1 MSKYILDL
9 QVEEKQSSIDLMDL
23 MNLFPDITEEEA
35 KDLYEVIVVGQV
47 NINSKSNRVKDIVS
61 RVESYA
67 LDWLFDTSD
76 FTWTINKE

>member
-9 QVEEKQSSIDLMDL
+9 QVEEKQSSIDLID
-23 MNLFPDITEEEA
+23 LFPDITEEEA
-35 KDLYEVIVVGQV
+35 KDIYEVIVVGQV
-47 NINSKSNRVKDIVS
+47 NINSKSNRVKDFVS

>member
-23 MNLFPDITEEEA
+23 FPDITDEEA
-35 KDLYEVIVVGQV
+35 KDVYEVIVVGQV
-47 NINSKSNRVKDIVS
+47 NINSKSKRVKDFVS

-67 LDWLFDTSD
+67 LDWLFDTAD

>member
-9 QVEEKQSSIDLMDL
+9 QVEEKQFSIDLMDL
-23 MNLFPDITEEEA
+23 FPDITDEEA
-35 KDLYEVIVVGQV
+35 KDVYEVIVVGQV
-47 NINSKSNRVKDIVS
+47 NINSKSNRVKDLVS

-67 LDWLFDTSD
+67 LDWLFDTAD

>member
-23 MNLFPDITEEEA
+23 FPDITEAEA
-35 KDLYEVIVVGQV
+35 KDVYEVIVVGQV
-47 NINSKSNRVKDIVS
+47 NISDYSNRIKDFVS
-61 RVESYA
+61 RVESYT
-67 LDWLFDTSD
+67 LDWLFDTVD

>member
-23 MNLFPDITEEEA
+23 FPDITEEEA
-35 KDLYEVIVVGQV
+35 KDVYEVIVVGQV
-47 NINSKSNRVKDIVS
+47 NINDYSNRIKDFVS

-67 LDWLFDTSD
+67 LDWLFDTAD

>member
-23 MNLFPDITEEEA
+23 FPDITEEEA
-35 KDLYEVIVVGQV
+35 KDVYEVIVVGQV
-47 NINSKSNRVKDIVS
+47 NINSKSSRVKDFVS

-67 LDWLFDTSD
+67 LDWLFDTAD

>member
-1 MSKYILDL
+1 MSKYVLDL

-23 MNLFPDITEEEA
+23 FPDITDEEA
-35 KDLYEVIVVGQV
+35 KDVYEVIVVGQV
-47 NINSKSNRVKDIVS
+47 NINSKSNRVKDFVS

-67 LDWLFDTSD
+67 LDWLFDTAD

>member
-23 MNLFPDITEEEA
+23 FPDITEEEA
-35 KDLYEVIVVGQV
+35 KDVYEVIVVGQV
-47 NINSKSNRVKDIVS
+47 NINSKSNRVKDFVL
-61 RVESYA
+61 RVESYI
-67 LDWLFDTSD
+67 LDWLFNTSD

>member
-23 MNLFPDITEEEA
+23 FPDITEEEA
-35 KDLYEVIVVGQV
+35 KDVYEVIVVGQV
-47 NINSKSNRVKDIVS
+47 NVNSKSNRIKDFVS

-67 LDWLFDTSD
+67 LDWLFDTAD

>member
-23 MNLFPDITEEEA
+23 FPDITEEEA
-35 KDLYEVIVVGQV
+35 KDVHEVIVVGQV
-47 NINSKSNRVKDIVS
+47 NINSKSNRVKDFVS
-61 RVESYA
+61 RVESYT
-67 LDWLFDTSD
+67 LDWLFNTSD

>member
-23 MNLFPDITEEEA
+23 FPDITEEEA
-35 KDLYEVIVVGQV
+35 KDVYEVIVVGQV
-47 NINSKSNRVKDIVS
+47 NINDYSNRVKDFVS

-67 LDWLFDTSD
+67 LDWLFDTAD

>member
-23 MNLFPDITEEEA
+23 FPDITEEEA
-35 KDLYEVIVVGQV
+35 KDVYEVIVVGQV
-47 NINSKSNRVKDIVS
+47 NINDYSNRVKDFVS
-61 RVESYA
+61 RVESYT
-67 LDWLFDTSD
+67 LDWLFNTSD

>member
-9 QVEEKQSSIDLMDL
+9 QIEEKQSSIDLMDL
-23 MNLFPDITEEEA
+23 FPDITEEEA
-35 KDLYEVIVVGQV
+35 KDVYEVIVLGQV
-47 NINSKSNRVKDIVS
+47 SINSKSNRVKDFVS

-67 LDWLFDTSD
+67 LDWLFDTAD

>member
-23 MNLFPDITEEEA
+23 FPDITDEEA
-35 KDLYEVIVVGQV
+35 KDVYEVIVVGQV
-47 NINSKSNRVKDIVS
+47 NINSKSNRVKDFVS
-61 RVESYA
+61 RVESYV
-67 LDWLFDTSD
+67 LDWLFDTAD

>member
-23 MNLFPDITEEEA
+23 FPDMTDEEA
-35 KDLYEVIVVGQV
+35 KDVYEVIVVGQV
-47 NINSKSNRVKDIVS
+47 NINSKSNRVKDFVS

-67 LDWLFDTSD
+67 LDWLFDTAD

>member
-9 QVEEKQSSIDLMDL
+9 QVEEKQSSIDLMG
-23 MNLFPDITEEEA
+23 LFPDITEEEA
-35 KDLYEVIVVGQV
+35 KDVYEVIVVGQV
-47 NINSKSNRVKDIVS
+47 NINSKSNRVKDFVS
-61 RVESYA
+61 RVESHA

>member
-23 MNLFPDITEEEA
+23 FPDITDEEA
-35 KDLYEVIVVGQV
+35 KDVYEVIVVGQV
-47 NINSKSNRVKDIVS
+47 NINSKPKRVKDLVS

-67 LDWLFDTSD
+67 LDWLFDTAD

>member
-23 MNLFPDITEEEA
+23 FPDITEAEA
-35 KDLYEVIVVGQV
+35 KDVYDIIVVGQV
-47 NINSKSNRVKDIVS
+47 NINSKSNRVKDFVS

-67 LDWLFDTSD
+67 LDWLFDTAD

>member
-23 MNLFPDITEEEA
+23 FPDITEAEA
-35 KDLYEVIVVGQV
+35 KDVYEVIVVGQV
-47 NINSKSNRVKDIVS
+47 NINSKSNRVKDFVS

-67 LDWLFDTSD
+67 LDWLFDTAD

>member
-23 MNLFPDITEEEA
+23 FPDITEEEA
-35 KDLYEVIVVGQV
+35 KDVYEIIVVGQV
-47 NINSKSNRVKDIVS
+47 NINDYSNRVKDFVS

-67 LDWLFDTSD
+67 LDWLFDTVD

>member
-9 QVEEKQSSIDLMDL
+9 QVEEKQSSIDLID
-23 MNLFPDITEEEA
+23 LFPDITEEEV
-35 KDLYEVIVVGQV
+35 KDVYEVIVVGQV
-47 NINSKSNRVKDIVS
+47 NINDYSNRVKDFVS

>member
-23 MNLFPDITEEEA
+23 FPNITEEA
-35 KDLYEVIVVGQV
+35 KDVYEVIVVGQV
-47 NINSKSNRVKDIVS
+47 NINDYSNRVKDFVS

>member
-23 MNLFPDITEEEA
+23 FPDITDEEA
-35 KDLYEVIVVGQV
+35 KDVYEVIVVGQV
-47 NINSKSNRVKDIVS
+47 NINSKSNRVRDIVS

-67 LDWLFDTSD
+67 LDWLFDTAD

>member
-23 MNLFPDITEEEA
+23 FPDITDEEA
-35 KDLYEVIVVGQV
+35 KDVYEVIVVGQV
-47 NINSKSNRVKDIVS
+47 NINSKSNRVKDFVS

-67 LDWLFDTSD
+67 LDWLFDTAD

>member
-23 MNLFPDITEEEA
+23 FPDMTDEEA
-35 KDLYEVIVVGQV
+35 KDVYEVIVVGQV
-47 NINSKSNRVKDIVS
+47 NINSKSKRVKDFVS

-67 LDWLFDTSD
+67 LDWLFDTAD